1 MLFKS
6 KPSIGIELSDIPS
19 SLAKVFEHE
28 TKGVMVVNV
37 LSFGPAARAGLEIG
51 DIIVEVNGHQI
62 NKTEDWQK
70 LFSLDETKVSLM
82 VQKPQG
88 GLTSIKIKPERR
100 SEMLAAL
107 SLSTDNSI
115 SNENLRTKISKLTTR
130 YLDNSLQ
137 SP

>member
-62 NKTEDWQK
+62 NKMKIGKIVFVGRDK
-70 LFSLDETKVSLM
+70 SLINVQNHKV
-82 VQKPQG
+82 
-88 GLTSIKIKPERR
+88 GL
-100 SEMLAAL
+100 
-107 SLSTDNSI
+107 
-115 SNENLRTKISKLTTR
+115 
-130 YLDNSLQ
+130 LQ
-137 SP
+137 